1 MGLHINKKLL
11 NNENYKQSVKNDLEK
26 LLNYVNEVAENYN
39 PDHAQEL
46 CDLLSGK
53 ESINYVT
60 YAGEESTLTFETL
73 KFDKLDKDAFT
84 ARATAGEVEDDDD
97 DLEEDEERTDEY
109 STGVNEMTASMNG
122 HLFDLLKD
130 INTVKG
136 QIGEKNVADE
146 YVDLFPTFDI
156 NKLSNAYRDD
166 FARVESAQFEKEE
179 IEQNKIQI
187 ENNKFGYYGAS
198 EIYSKT
204 QNLSLSDKILKHLGA
219 RNTEDWL
226 DCISSKEAIDDYV
239 RYYDRSQGNVHL
251 NDANYAIG
259 RLIVESQDG
268 KDIDENNI
276 KPILNDMKAKNDE
289 YKQINW
295 FRRAVSYVNPFKDS
309 VRDMRNDI
317 NNAKEMLAEKNLD
330 MKQLD
335 AFLDGKANI
344 NSVKVPENGP
354 YQTALNAAM
363 SSLRQVNGVVNSGDY
378 KEGLEHLKIHGA
390 QLEKIIDHEL
400 EIVNPEDVKA
410 NDKYPLDDEVQKSM
424 DEMNGPQESE
434 KFVEQ
439 EVERVRNEEI
449 EKD

>member
-1 MGLHINKKLL
+1 MGLHINTKLL
-11 NNENYKQSVKNDLEK
+11 KNENYKQSVKNDLEK

-60 YAGEESTLTFETL
+60 YAGEENTLTFETL

-97 DLEEDEERTDEY
+97 DLEEDDEERTDEY

-166 FARVESAQFEKEE
+166 FSRVESAQFEKEE

-187 ENNKFGYYGAS
+187 ENNKFGFYGTSAIYAKS
-198 EIYSKT
+198 E
-204 QNLSLSDKILKHLGA
+204 NLTLSDKILKHLGA
-219 RNTEDWL
+219 RNPEDWL
-226 DCISSKEAIDDYV
+226 DCMPNKEAIDDCV
-239 RYYDRSQGNVHL
+239 RYYERSEGNVHL
-251 NDANYAIG
+251 NDAQYAMG
-259 RLIVESQDG
+259 RLIVEGQDG

-276 KPILNDMKAKNDE
+276 KPILNDVKAKSDE
-289 YKQINW
+289 YKNINW
-295 FRRAVSYVNPFKDS
+295 FRRALSYINPGKDS
-309 VRDMRNDI
+309 VRAMRNEI
-317 NNAKEMLAEKNLD
+317 NEAKELLAEKNID

-335 AFLDGKANI
+335 AFLDGKAKI
-344 NSVKVPENGP
+344 DDVKVPEIGP
-354 YQTALNAAM
+354 YQMAM
-363 SSLRQVNGVVNSGDY
+363 NGAMNSLRQVNGVVNSADY
-378 KEGLEHLKIHGA
+378 KEGLEHLKVYGA
-390 QLEKIIDHEL
+390 MLDKVVDHEF
-400 EIVNPEDVKA
+400 EIVNTEEVKQTG
-410 NDKYPLDDEVQKSM
+410 KWPLDEEVKKSM
-424 DEMNGPQESE
+424 DEMNGPEQNE
-434 KFVEQ
+434 KFVENN
-439 EVERVRNEEI
+439 EPVREENRDR
-449 EKD
+449 E